1 MNKSKCT
8 SLRNALLRKPLSI
21 FAVVMAVALL
31 LTLTGTGFTV
41 QAETPVKGPIVVA
54 SMIDSEGAII
64 GGMMVLM
71 LREAGFE
78 VVDMTEF
85 GTPDI
90 LRQALVSGEVDLV
103 LDYTGSGQY
112 YHDTAS
118 QDVWSDAAAGYEE
131 TRRLDI
137 ETNDIYWL
145 TPASANNTEGLAV
158 TRAFAEEKKLK
169 TIQDLADYINTG
181 GEIKLITSSSFA
193 ENIKGLVG
201 FEEAY
206 GFRLNAEQLIVL
218 ASGNTAE
225 MLKALVEGRDGVN
238 VSLVYGTDGAL
249 MDMGLV
255 VLEDPKSIPPVYQ
268 PAPVLRGELYR
279 AYPEIEAMFKPLF
292 ETFTLETLQ
301 TLNAKVA
308 YEGLAAHDVARDY
321 LIENGFLKA
330 N

>member
-1 MNKSKCT
+1 MKQLGHASIQKEDPKGYR
-8 SLRNALLRKPLSI
+8 SHLAALMALILLIALLAPL
-21 FAVVMAVALL
+21 AVAHA
-31 LTLTGTGFTV
+31 
-41 QAETPVKGPIVVA
+41 QATEKGPITVA
-54 SMIDSEGAII
+54 SMIDSEGAVI

-71 LREAGFE
+71 LRDAGFN
-78 VVDMTEF
+78 VIDMTEF

-112 YHDTAS
+112 YHTVS
-118 QDVWSDAAAGYEE
+118 QDVWSDAAAGYAE
-131 TRRLDI
+131 TSRLDI
-137 ETNDIYWL
+137 EANDIFWL

-158 TRAFAEEKKLK
+158 TRVFAEEKKLK
-169 TIQDLADYINTG
+169 TIQDLADYINAG
-181 GEIKLITSSSFA
+181 GMVKLITSSAFA

-206 GFRLNAEQLIVL
+206 GFQLNAEQMIVL

-225 MLKALVEGRDGVN
+225 MLKALVEERDGVN

-268 PAPVLRGELYR
+268 PAPVIRGDLHR
-279 AYPEIEAMFKPLF
+279 AYPEIEEMLKPLF

-301 TLNAKVA
+301 TLNARVA
-308 YEGLAAHDVARDY
+308 YEGLAARDVARDY
-321 LIENGFLKA
+321 LVEHGFLNA
-330 N
+330 D

>member
-1 MNKSKCT
+1 
-8 SLRNALLRKPLSI
+8 
-21 FAVVMAVALL
+21 
-31 LTLTGTGFTV
+31 
-41 QAETPVKGPIVVA
+41 
-54 SMIDSEGAII
+54 
-64 GGMMVLM
+64 MVLL

-118 QDVWSDAAAGYEE
+118 QDVWSDASAGYEE

-137 ETNDIYWL
+137 EANDIYWL
-145 TPASANNTEGLAV
+145 SPASANNTESLAV
-158 TRAFAEEKKLK
+158 TRTFAEEKKLK
-169 TIQDLADYINTG
+169 TMQDLADYINAG
-181 GEIKLITSSSFA
+181 GEIKLITSSAFA
-193 ENIKGLVG
+193 ENIKGLAG

-206 GFRLNAEQLIVL
+206 GFRLTAEQMIVL

-225 MLKALVEGRDGVN
+225 MLKALVEGRDSVN

-249 MDMGLV
+249 KDMGLV

-279 AYPEIEAMFKPLF
+279 AYPQIEGILKPLF
-292 ETFTLETLQ
+292 DTFTLETLQ
-301 TLNAKVA
+301 TLNAKVT
-308 YEGLAAHDVARDY
+308 YEGLSARDVARDY

>member
-1 MNKSKCT
+1 MNKLNFYSVQNPR
-8 SLRNALLRKPLSI
+8 SRKSRSF
-21 FAVVMAVALL
+21 FATVLAVALL
-31 LTLTGTGFTV
+31 IALIVPGHAA
-41 QAETPVKGPIVVA
+41 QAETAAMEPVVIA

-71 LREAGFE
+71 LRDAGIE

-118 QDVWSDAAAGYEE
+118 QDVWSDAAAGYQE

-137 ETNDIYWL
+137 EANDIYWL

-158 TRAFAEEKKLK
+158 TRALAEEKSLK
-169 TIQDLADYINTG
+169 TIQDLADYINAG
-181 GEIKLITSSSFA
+181 GDIKLITSSSFA

-206 GFRLNAEQLIVL
+206 GFRLNADQMIVL

-268 PAPVLRGELYR
+268 PAPVVRGEVHR
-279 AYPEIEAMFKPLF
+279 AYPQIEGMLKPLF
-292 ETFTLETLQ
+292 DTFTLETLQ
-301 TLNAKVA
+301 ALNAKVT
-308 YEGLAAHDVARDY
+308 YDGLSARDVARDY
-321 LIENGFLKA
+321 LIENGFLKVK
-330 N
+330 